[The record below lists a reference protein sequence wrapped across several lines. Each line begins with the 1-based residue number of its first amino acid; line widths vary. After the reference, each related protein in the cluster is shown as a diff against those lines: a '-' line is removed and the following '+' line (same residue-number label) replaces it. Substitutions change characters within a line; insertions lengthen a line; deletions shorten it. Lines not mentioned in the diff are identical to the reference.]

1 MKRCIVRHMREGLGV
16 TLVILA
22 WIAGSA
28 LWYFQLWDTTFGL
41 IAAVAVLI
49 AVPVWAFW
57 DR

>member
-1 MKRCIVRHMREGLGV
+1 MREGLGV

-28 LWYFQLWDTTFGL
+28 VWYFGIWDTLFGV

-57 DR
+57 PR